1 MKLLKLFVI
10 LSFVPVFSTCSLR
23 SSQSQPSNSNYSQSV
38 DFAKIDKNKDAIID
52 SDEAKLFNSSKKEV
66 NSKSPLVVIIYIVG
80 ITLLLCFGHQIYSF
94 FKRSKD

>member
-1 MKLLKLFVI
+1 MKLLKLFII

-38 DFAKIDKNKDAIID
+38 DFAKIDKNNDAIID
-52 SDEAKLFNSSKKEV
+52 LDEAKLFNSSKKEV
-66 NSKSPLVVIIYIVG
+66 NSKSPLVVMIYIVG

>member
-1 MKLLKLFVI
+1 MKLLKLFII
-10 LSFVPVFSTCSLR
+10 LSFAPVFSTCSLR

-52 SDEAKLFNSSKKEV
+52 SDEVKLFNSSKKEV
-66 NSKSPLVVIIYIVG
+66 NSKSPFVVMICIVG
-80 ITLLLCFGHQIYSF
+80 ITFLLCFGHQVYSF

>member
-1 MKLLKLFVI
+1 MKLLKLFII

-52 SDEAKLFNSSKKEV
+52 PDEAKLFNSSKKEV
-66 NSKSPLVVIIYIVG
+66 NSKSPLVVMIYIVG

>member
-1 MKLLKLFVI
+1 MKLLKLFII
-10 LSFVPVFSTCSLR
+10 LSFAPTFSTCSLR

-52 SDEAKLFNSSKKEV
+52 SDEVKLFHSSKKEV
-66 NSKSPLVVIIYIVG
+66 NSKSPLVVMICIVG
-80 ITLLLCFGHQIYSF
+80 ITFLFCFGHQIYSF